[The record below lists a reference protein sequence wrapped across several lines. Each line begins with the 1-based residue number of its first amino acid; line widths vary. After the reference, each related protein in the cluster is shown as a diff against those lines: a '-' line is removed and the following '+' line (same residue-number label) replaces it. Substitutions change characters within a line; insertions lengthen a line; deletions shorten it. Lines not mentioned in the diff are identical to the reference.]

1 MATSRRLRLT
11 ATTLVLVIAAAAGTV
26 AAVVTTGH
34 RHPAVADP
42 GIPAAA
48 DAAPAAPGVVD
59 VSLND
64 CGSAWSPG
72 PAGAQEIAVHNA
84 DFHPGEVRVVG
95 VDAHNQRQ
103 VFAQIEPLGPD
114 TTVTTYVRL
123 AAGQYALQC
132 LFEEQ
137 PPLTGPAHTIAGD
150 APGVRG
156 VVPIPQDQLIRAT
169 LRYTDW
175 VRRQLPLLEQ
185 QTRSL
190 AHAVAAGNLADG
202 KRLWLLAH
210 AGYERLGA
218 AYDAF
223 GDLDGVINGLPSG
236 LARGVRDPEFT
247 GFHRVELA
255 LWDPGSTSAAERRH
269 QADELADAV
278 DDLRDELSGAQLDP
292 LTFSI
297 RAHEIAENLLRPV
310 LTGRADFGS
319 HSDLATVAA
328 GLDGDVE
335 VLTLVRKPLRSR
347 YPHVRGLFR
356 ELDRARHLVARLARG
371 RLGRTAIAD
380 WPIGQ
385 RQRVD
390 AVVAGLAER
399 LAPVA
404 SVLEPRRV
412 T

>member
-1 MATSRRLRLT
+1 MGSSRRTRLT
-11 ATTLVLVIAAAAGTV
+11 ATTLVLVAAAVGGTV
-26 AAVVTTGH
+26 TAAVSTGD
-34 RHPAVADP
+34 RRPANAEVEA
-42 GIPAAA
+42 GI
-48 DAAPAAPGVVD
+48 AAPGAIEM
-59 VSLND
+59 SISD
-64 CGSAWSPG
+64 CGSAWTPG
-72 PAGAQEIAVHNA
+72 PAGAQEITVHNA

-95 VDAHNQRQ
+95 VDPNNKRQ
-103 VFAQIEPLGPD
+103 VFAEVEPFGPD
-114 TTVTTYVRL
+114 TTVTVHVRL

-132 LFEEQ
+132 LFDEQ
-137 PPLTGPAHTIAGD
+137 SPITGPARTITGD
-150 APGVRG
+150 AKGVRG
-156 VVPIPQDQLIRAT
+156 VVPIPQDQLLRAT
-169 LRYTDW
+169 LAYTDW

-190 AHAVAAGNLADG
+190 ARAAAAGDLTTARRWWLA
-202 KRLWLLAH
+202 AH

-223 GDLDGVINGLPSG
+223 GDLDGVINGLPAG
-236 LARGVRDPEFT
+236 LRRGIHDPGFT

-255 LWDPGSTSAAERRH
+255 LWRPESTGPAERRH
-269 QADELADAV
+269 QADVLADAV
-278 DDLRDELSGAQLDP
+278 SDLRDELATAQLDP

-328 GLDGDVE
+328 GLDGTRI
-335 VLTLVRKPLRSR
+335 VLDLVRKPLESR
-347 YPHVRGLFR
+347 YPHVKKLFR
-356 ELDRARHLVARLARG
+356 EVDKARQLMARLARG
-371 RLGRTAIAD
+371 PLGHQAIAD
-380 WPIGQ
+380 WPLAQ

-390 AVVAGLAER
+390 AVVAELAER

-404 SVLEPRRV
+404 SVLEPRRI

>member
-1 MATSRRLRLT
+1 MATTRRLHLL
-11 ATTLVLVIAAAAGTV
+11 ATTLVLVAATSAGVLV
-26 AAVVTTGH
+26 AMTASD
-34 RHPAVADP
+34 RL
-42 GIPAAA
+42 AA
-48 DAAPAAPGVVD
+48 DAQERTQRSAQSSGAEPAVVD

-64 CGSAWSPG
+64 CGSAWAPG
-72 PAGAQEIAVHNA
+72 PAGAQELTVHNA
-84 DFHPGEVRVVG
+84 DFHPGELRVVG
-95 VDAHNQRQ
+95 VDPHNKRQ
-103 VFAQIEPLGPD
+103 VFAEVEPFGPGS
-114 TTVTTYVRL
+114 TVTLHVRL

-137 PPLTGPAHTIAGD
+137 SPLTGPARTITGD

-156 VVPIPQDQLIRAT
+156 VVPIPQDQLLRAT
-169 LRYTDW
+169 LAYTDW
-175 VRRQLPLLEQ
+175 VRGQLPRLEQ

-190 AHAVAAGNLADG
+190 ARAAAAGDLATA
-202 KRLWLLAH
+202 KRWWLAAH

-223 GDLDGVINGLPSG
+223 GDLDGVINGLPAG
-236 LARGVRDPEFT
+236 LRRGTRDPAFT

-255 LWDPGSTSAAERRH
+255 LWRPASTSPAERRH
-269 QADELADAV
+269 QADLLAGAV
-278 DDLRDELSGAQLDP
+278 SDLRDQLESAQLDP

-319 HSDLATVAA
+319 HSDLATVSA
-328 GLDGDVE
+328 GLDGTRT
-335 VLTLVRKPLRSR
+335 VLGLVRKPLRSR
-347 YPHVRGLFR
+347 YPHVKRLFR
-356 ELDRARHLVARLARG
+356 EVDRARHLVARLAG
-371 RLGRTAIAD
+371 GPLGHRALSA
-380 WPIGQ
+380 WPLAQ

-390 AVVAGLAER
+390 AVVAELAER